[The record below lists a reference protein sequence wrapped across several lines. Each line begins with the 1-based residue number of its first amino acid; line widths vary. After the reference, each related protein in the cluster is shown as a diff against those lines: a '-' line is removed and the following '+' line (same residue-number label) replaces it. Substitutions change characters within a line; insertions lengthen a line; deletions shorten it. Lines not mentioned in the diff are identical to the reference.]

1 MNTPPDSKTK
11 DPSKRG
17 DKMRRLMKVNGY
29 AKTTIR
35 NYTDWALRY
44 VDFHGGA
51 DPRTLGASHIREF
64 IDGLVNA
71 KRNPI
76 GTKTHNQ
83 VKCAIACL
91 YKRVLN
97 IDPGPWGLRAVP
109 QPDCYVPVVYSVGEV
124 RRVTDALPGS
134 YKLMALLAYGCGLR
148 KMELLRL
155 RVKDIDPERLELTVW
170 FGKGNKSRMVPLP
183 PEIVPD
189 LMAHLRRVKLLHDQ
203 DIAAGE
209 GTVFM
214 PDALALKYGDSDW
227 RWKFVFPSKWR
238 SYDKDSGLTRR
249 HHVHSKSAGKAMNKA
264 IRLADIWKKAGWHTL
279 RHSFATHLLENGT
292 DIRTIQKLMGH
303 KYLETTMIYLHV
315 ANLSSKVKSLLGPL
329 GEAVIKHEHRRAA

>member
-1 MNTPPDSKTK
+1 
-11 DPSKRG
+11 
-17 DKMRRLMKVNGY
+17 MRRMMKVDGY

-44 VDFHGGA
+44 VGFHGGK
-51 DPRTLGASHIREF
+51 DPRSLGAAHIREF

-83 VKCAIACL
+83 VKCALACF
-91 YKRVLN
+91 YKRILN
-97 IDPGPWGLRAVP
+97 IDPGPWNLKAVP

-124 RRVTDALPGS
+124 ARVIDALAGT
-134 YKLMALLAYGCGLR
+134 YQTMARLAYGCGLR
-148 KMELLRL
+148 KTELIRL

-170 FGKGNKSRMVPLP
+170 FGKGGKSRMVPLP
-183 PEIVPD
+183 PEIVPE
-189 LMAHLRRVKLLHDQ
+189 LMAHLRRVKLLHEQ

-238 SYDKDSGLTRR
+238 TCDKDSGLTRR

-264 IRLADIWKKAGWHTL
+264 VKLADIWKKAGWHTL

-292 DIRTIQKLMGH
+292 DIRTIQVLMGH
-303 KYLETTMIYLHV
+303 KFLETTMIYLHV
-315 ANLSSKVKSLLGPL
+315 ANLSKKVKSLLGPL
-329 GEAVIKHEHRRAA
+329 GEAVVHHPHDKAA